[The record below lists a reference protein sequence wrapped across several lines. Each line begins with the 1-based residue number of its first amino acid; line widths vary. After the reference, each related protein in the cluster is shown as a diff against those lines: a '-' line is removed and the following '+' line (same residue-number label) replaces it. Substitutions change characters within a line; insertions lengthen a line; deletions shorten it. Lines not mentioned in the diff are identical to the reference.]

1 MWLCSVCSSCKA
13 RFAWN
18 ALTARITS
26 SFELWPSSLAVC
38 VCFWKQSLGTFHRAK
53 KTFWASQGQDTW
65 GSFSVCMLD
74 MPWKHAQHFFLMS
87 KRERCFGSQTTHC
100 DQVRKWVLG
109 YGQYVCTWTLR
120 GWGCPCLFRHKL
132 YRHVLLSQRSGM
144 YVVCIQ
150 GLALTLD
157 MNLNLSST
165 GIESYW
171 KILVLCTVCIC
182 SNALDISRW
191 MDSARIKCYG
201 GVCTVCRYGSC
212 IYTFNNWHA
221 AHHKKNNMSLFCK
234 HCDYT
239 VVSTSRM

>member
-1 MWLCSVCSSCKA
+1 MYVRMYVCMY
-13 RFAWN
+13 
-18 ALTARITS
+18 
-26 SFELWPSSLAVC
+26 VC
-38 VCFWKQSLGTFHRAK
+38 V
-53 KTFWASQGQDTW
+53 
-65 GSFSVCMLD
+65 LD

-87 KRERCFGSQTTHC
+87 KRERCFWLQATHC

-109 YGQYVCTWTLR
+109 YGQYMYVCTWTLR

-221 AHHKKNNMSLFCK
+221 AHHKKKQHVFILQTLWLYGRQHIS
-234 HCDYT
+234 Y
-239 VVSTSRM
+239 VSPSMYCEHVCTLVISICCS